1 LAQIAFS
8 RRALEDFERVF
19 TFHAKDDPQLAA
31 AQVAAIRQAIGV
43 LADHPLIGR
52 VIKHDLRDLVISRGK
67 TGFLALY
74 RFSPSFNIVRVLRMR
89 HQRELGYPQV

>member
-19 TFHAKDDPQLAA
+19 TFYAKDDPQLAA
-31 AQVAAIRQAIGV
+31 AQVAAIRQAIAV
-43 LADHPLIGR
+43 LSEHPFIGR
-52 VIKHDLRDLVISRGK
+52 VTKYELRELVISRGK

-74 RFSPSFNIVRVLRMR
+74 RFSPSVNTVRVLRIR